1 MSVTTGID
9 TPRSENPGAFQFV
22 SDLANELSAGR
33 VELPSFPDTVVR
45 VQHVLRDEGVTT
57 ERVARVVSAE
67 AGLAARMLAM
77 ANSALLHRGGEQV
90 TDLKLA
96 IARIGHDQI
105 RAAAWTYAT
114 AQLRRAS
121 TYAAILPQ
129 LERLWQQS
137 VQVAAFAFAMAKE
150 SRRVC
155 PDESLLTGL
164 LHNIGEVYI
173 VARAARQPNGAAQLD
188 EATTRAW
195 NPSIGRALIE
205 NWRLP
210 DEIACAVGG
219 QLDSERSQRGAANVQ
234 DVLAVAVAF
243 AAHTAANIPDN
254 VAMARMPAALALGL
268 TDAAF
273 MRIQLE
279 SESEL
284 KMLQEALG

>member
-1 MSVTTGID
+1 MQ
-9 TPRSENPGAFQFV
+9 GAFQFV
-22 SDLANELSAGR
+22 SDLATELSAGR

-45 VQHVLRDEGVTT
+45 VQQVLRDEGVTS

-114 AQLRRAS
+114 AQVRRAS

-137 VQVAAFAFAMAKE
+137 VQVAALAFSMAKE
-150 SRRVC
+150 SRRVR
-155 PDESLLTGL
+155 PDEGLLAGL
-164 LHNIGEVYI
+164 LHNIGELYI
-173 VARAARQPNGAAQLD
+173 VARASRQANGAAQLD
-188 EATTRAW
+188 EATRRAW

-210 DEIACAVGG
+210 DEIACAVGS
-219 QLDSERSQRGAANVQ
+219 QLDPERSHRGAANVQ
-234 DVLAVAVAF
+234 DVLIVAVAF
-243 AAHTAANIPDN
+243 AQHKEANTPDN
-254 VAMARMPAALALGL
+254 VAMAKLPSAVALGL
-268 TDAAF
+268 TDISF

-279 SESEL
+279 SEREL